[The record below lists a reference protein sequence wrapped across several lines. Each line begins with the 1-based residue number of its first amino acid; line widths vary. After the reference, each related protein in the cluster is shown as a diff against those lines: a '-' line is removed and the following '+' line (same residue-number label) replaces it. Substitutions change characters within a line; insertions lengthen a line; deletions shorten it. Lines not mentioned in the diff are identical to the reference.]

1 MGDLQNIRI
10 LLIEDN
16 NAEARLFKE
25 AFKESSFRNELY
37 TVKSGNEAIKF
48 LYHQSKYSDAPRP
61 DLILLDIDLHQ
72 IDGLDVLKKVKNDDE
87 LKLIPIMIISASK
100 NNKDVKCAYEYNAN
114 AFILKPNDYPS
125 LVKFSNSLGNFWINW
140 VKLPNEAK
148 I

>member
-1 MGDLQNIRI
+1 MGDLQYIRI

-25 AFKESSFRNELY
+25 AFKESSFKNELY

-48 LYHQSKYSDAPRP
+48 LYHQSKYSEAPRP

-72 IDGLDVLKKVKNDDE
+72 IDGLDVLKKVKNDNE
-87 LKLIPIMIISASK
+87 LKLIPVMIISASK
-100 NNKDVKCAYEYNAN
+100 NNKDVKYAYESNAN
-114 AFILKPNDYPS
+114 AFILKPSDYPS
-125 LVKFSNSLGNFWINW
+125 LVKFSNSLGNFWTNW
-140 VKLPNEAK
+140 VKLPSEAK